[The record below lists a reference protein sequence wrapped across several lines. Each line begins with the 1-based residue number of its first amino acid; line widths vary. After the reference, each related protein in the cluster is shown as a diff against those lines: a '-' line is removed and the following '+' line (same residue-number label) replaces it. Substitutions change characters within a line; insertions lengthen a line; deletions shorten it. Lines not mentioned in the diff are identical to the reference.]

1 MVPMSVKKDKQNNMM
16 TILLVALLVTNGFL
30 MWNMINKPKNSAP
43 TVNQPVTATN
53 PSNPN
58 EKLPVTGKPSTV
70 NTPIA
75 TPSSDALKPY
85 ASVINK
91 AQKLSVI
98 PKRKV
103 ATILAQEALYL
114 IKSNANVVF
123 LDVRS
128 IDEYKTGHAP
138 LSLNFPLYSIDVKS
152 GKLKMNKPFIQ
163 ELQSKVSSKQWSYK
177 TPIILIDS
185 DGTRSVQAGAIMQG
199 NSFQEV
205 YVVAGGY
212 DGFNKENKSKPENQ
226 LVGPKSLREMTR
238 NFVGIWLVDEKG
250 ESEAQPGW
258 IELGFPIITGST
270 EAELLTI
277 PAQTGLNNPK
287 KDSIKQPKE
296 RYEVK

>member
-1 MVPMSVKKDKQNNMM
+1 MSAKKDKQNNMM
-16 TILLVALLVTNGFL
+16 TILIVALLVTNGFL
-30 MWNMINKPKNSAP
+30 MWNMVNKPKNVPS
-43 TVNQPVTATN
+43 TGNQPVTATN

-58 EKLPVTGKPSTV
+58 EKMPVTGKDST
-70 NTPIA
+70 NDTKTPA
-75 TPSSDALKPY
+75 PSSDALKPY
-85 ASVINK
+85 ANVIDK

-114 IKSNANVVF
+114 IKNNANVVF

-128 IDEYKTGHAP
+128 IDEYKAGHAP
-138 LSLNFPLYSIDVKS
+138 LSLNFPLYSIDEKS
-152 GKLKMNKPFIQ
+152 GKYRLNKPFIQ
-163 ELQSKVSSKQWSYK
+163 DLQSKVTSKQWSYK
-177 TPIILIDS
+177 TPILLIDS
-185 DGTRSVQAGAIMQG
+185 NGTRSVQAGAIMQG

-205 YVVAGGY
+205 YVITGGY
-212 DGFNKENKSKPENQ
+212 DGFNKDNLSKPENK

-270 EAELLTI
+270 ENEMLSI
-277 PAQTGLNNPK
+277 PSQTGLNNLK
-287 KDSIKQPKE
+287 KDTSKLPKE